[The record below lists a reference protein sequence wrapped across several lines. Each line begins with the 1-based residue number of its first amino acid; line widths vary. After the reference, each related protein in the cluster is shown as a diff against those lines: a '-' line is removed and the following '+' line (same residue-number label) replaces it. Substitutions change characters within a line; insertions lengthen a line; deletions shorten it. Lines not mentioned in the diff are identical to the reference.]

1 MAILLVDLIY
11 GVYLLN
17 IEHCFIQL
25 TQCNVI
31 LVDYYAPFT
40 VILIVMMGT
49 PFVST

>member
-1 MAILLVDLIY
+1 MAILLVDVIY

-17 IEHCFIQL
+17 IEHCFIQ

-31 LVDYYAPFT
+31 LVDYYASFT
-40 VILIVMMGT
+40 VILIVMKGT